1 MQLRG
6 RWAVEHCR
14 DGYLGSEFIAGY
26 GDRDSVSRMP
36 RRRRRSQ
43 ETIVYVDGFNVYYG
57 AVKGTPYKWLD
68 YEALCRQLLPSD
80 NIVKIRYF
88 TARVK
93 ELPDRP
99 GARQRQNI
107 YLRALGTLPLLEI
120 HYSRF
125 TLHKKMM
132 RLASSPAQGNPRV
145 EVLKPEE
152 KGSDVNLATYLL
164 LDALEKR
171 CTTAVVISND
181 ADLAEAIRIAQT
193 RLGVNV
199 GVVNPHPRSKRSREL
214 FGLGCRFYRQV
225 TEQAL
230 AQSQL
235 PLVLADSEGQIHKPP
250 AWNSSP

>member
-1 MQLRG
+1 
-6 RWAVEHCR
+6 
-14 DGYLGSEFIAGY
+14 
-26 GDRDSVSRMP
+26 MP

-43 ETIVYVDGFNVYYG
+43 ETVVYVDGFNVYYG

-68 YEALCRQLLPSD
+68 YEALCRRLLPHD

-88 TARVK
+88 TALVK

-107 YLRALGTLPLLEI
+107 YLRALRTLPLVQI
-120 HYSRF
+120 HYGRF
-125 TLHKKMM
+125 TLHKKNM
-132 RLASSPAQGNPRV
+132 RLASPPAQGNPRV

-152 KGSDVNLATYLL
+152 KGSDVNLATNLL
-164 LDALEKR
+164 LDAFEKR

-193 RLGVNV
+193 RLGVKV
-199 GVVNPHPRSKRSREL
+199 GIVNPHPRSKRSHEL
-214 FGLGCRFYRQV
+214 FGLGCQFYRQI
-225 TEQAL
+225 TKQSL

-235 PLVLADSEGQIHKPP
+235 PLVLYDSEGQIHKPP
-250 AWNSSP
+250 AWSGSS